1 MYLPKHFAETDVA
14 AMHALMR
21 AHPLATV
28 VHSGPQ
34 GLVANHLPLHLSAE
48 PAPNGCLQGHVARAN
63 TLWKEAGPDAQVLVI
78 FNGPEHYISP
88 SSYASKA
95 RDGRVVPTW
104 TYIAVHAHG
113 SIEAFDAQEEL
124 LDHVGRLTSQNEEKR
139 AEPWAVT
146 DAPEKYLD
154 AMTRAIVGIRMRVE
168 RIEGSW
174 KLNQHKSDADRAGVV
189 SGLAAEERAG
199 AHAVSAQMK
208 ALEAARQAGE
218 R

>member
-28 VHSGPQ
+28 VHNGPQ
-34 GLVANHLPLHLSAE
+34 GLGANHLPLHLSTE

-104 TYIAVHAHG
+104 NYVAVHAHG
-113 SIEAFDAQEEL
+113 TLRVIDDAAWVAAQMQA
-124 LDHVGRLTSQNEEKR
+124 LTSTHEAGR
-139 AEPWAVT
+139 AAPWSVE
-146 DAPEKYLD
+146 DAPADYIERMRM
-154 AMTRAIVGIRMRVE
+154 AVVGIE
-168 RIEGSW
+168 I
-174 KLNQHKSDADRAGVV
+174 VV
-189 SGLAAEERAG
+189 SRLEGKWKVSQNQPAENQESLVA
-199 AHAVSAQMK
+199 
-208 ALEAARQAGE
+208 ALEADDNEQSTTMARLIRQ
-218 R
+218 RRRP